1 MRDGR
6 GEVAVIVCRDIG
18 ARRSWVD
25 EVALVRVWW
34 LKPDRFRHLLTKP
47 KSPKSA

>member
-1 MRDGR
+1 MMRGGR

-25 EVALVRVWW
+25 EVALIRVWW
-34 LKPDRFRHLLTKP
+34 AQARSFSELAD
-47 KSPKSA
+47 